1 MVVAILC
8 QSKGHGGLELYALRE
23 HQELESRGIRCISIV
38 ASSSMLS
45 NQLEEQDLKSYQLDV
60 QIRRLP
66 LLAAKKLATIL
77 EQNKVDVL
85 HMHWNKDLNLA
96 VLAKV
101 FAKRDIKLVYSRHM
115 DITRDKHDFLHR
127 WFYQRVD
134 LLLTISRLVTQ
145 NCEKFIPMGNEKIQ
159 LLYLGVAAPQEPKPD
174 CSQFFETGLPHRK
187 LNIACFGRIEPYKGQ
202 HVLIEAMKLLIEEGL
217 DISAIIIGHVMDSAY
232 DTELKNTVKA
242 NNLSEHIHF
251 KGFVE
256 NPIELMG
263 CFEVIVLT
271 TYQETFGL
279 VLAEAMRAGV
289 AVIGTKAGGV
299 PDIIEHDNSGLLTE
313 PGSAQS
319 LAAALKQL
327 YTDPVKLD
335 KLSTQGK
342 IRADK
347 LFSETAH
354 FDQLKSMLSDLTQ
367 LD

>member
-23 HQELESRGIRCISIV
+23 HQELESRGIHCISIV
-38 ASSSMLS
+38 ANNNMLS
-45 NQLEEQDLKSYQLDV
+45 NQLKEQGLKSYQLDV

-127 WFYQRVD
+127 WFYQHVD
-134 LLLTISRLVTQ
+134 LLLTTSRLVTK
-145 NCEKFIPMGNEKIQ
+145 NCEKFIPMDSKNIQ
-159 LLYLGVAAPQEPKPD
+159 LLYLGVAAPEGPAPD
-174 CSQFFETGLPHRK
+174 CGQFFETGLPHRK

-202 HVLIEAMKLLIEEGL
+202 HVLIDAMKLLIEEGL

-242 NNLSEHIHF
+242 NNLTEHVHF

-256 NPIELMG
+256 NPIELMR

-299 PDIIEHDNSGLLTE
+299 PDIVEHDKSGLLTE

-347 LFSETAH
+347 LFSETTH